1 MISRENETKTT
12 KVEDKIAK
20 DSSQFGITSRIVVSA
35 AFAATLLFGVGGWA
49 AHARLS
55 GAVITQGQ
63 VAISQQVKLI
73 QHRDGGIVSEIAVRN
88 GDQVKKGD
96 VLIRLDETQTRVELA
111 IVRGQLQQFYAMR
124 ARLKAERDG
133 EAAVS
138 FDGLDVSEVL
148 KVSELKL
155 FEANRRMITSQEEQM
170 RLQITQ
176 LEEQIRGLKAQT
188 GSSDAEREIVEKEIA
203 KLETLLKS
211 GLVPVSEHRDLLRQ
225 MARIDGSKGELVAR
239 IAEAVG
245 QISELRIK
253 LLAIDQNTRKETQ
266 TQIVGIEAKI
276 AELSEREVAARDRL
290 SRMEVR
296 APVDGLVYD
305 LQVHTIGGIIA
316 PGASVMSI
324 VPEDDDLTVEIR
336 IPPADIDRIAPGQAS
351 RLRFTVFNQRTTPEL
366 DGQVGVVAAATTID
380 RATGQPY
387 YLATVDITQA
397 LNKLGDRKLMPGMP
411 VEVYVQTDERTA
423 ISYLTKPFTDQML
436 RAFREE

>member
-1 MISRENETKTT
+1 MISRENESRTT
-12 KVEDKIAK
+12 KAEDKIAK

-88 GDQVKKGD
+88 GDQVRKGD

-133 EAAVS
+133 ETAVS

-290 SRMEVR
+290 SRMDVR

-366 DGQVGVVAAATTID
+366 DGRVGVVAAATTID

-397 LNKLGDRKLMPGMP
+397 VDKLGDRKLMPGMP

>member
-12 KVEDKIAK
+12 KIEDKIAR

-49 AHARLS
+49 ANARLS

-133 EAAVS
+133 EAGVS

-266 TQIVGIEAKI
+266 T
-276 AELSEREVAARDRL
+276 
-290 SRMEVR
+290 
-296 APVDGLVYD
+296 
-305 LQVHTIGGIIA
+305 
-316 PGASVMSI
+316 
-324 VPEDDDLTVEIR
+324 
-336 IPPADIDRIAPGQAS
+336 
-351 RLRFTVFNQRTTPEL
+351 
-366 DGQVGVVAAATTID
+366 
-380 RATGQPY
+380 
-387 YLATVDITQA
+387 
-397 LNKLGDRKLMPGMP
+397 DRKS
-411 VEVYVQTDERTA
+411 VV
-423 ISYLTKPFTDQML
+423 
-436 RAFREE
+436 

>member
-88 GDQVKKGD
+88 GDQVRKGD

-296 APVDGLVYD
+296 APVDVLVYD

>member
-12 KVEDKIAK
+12 KIEDKIAR

-49 AHARLS
+49 ANARLS

-133 EAAVS
+133 EAGVS

-397 LNKLGDRKLMPGMP
+397 LDRLGDRKLMPGMP

>member
-1 MISRENETKTT
+1 MISRENESRTT
-12 KVEDKIAK
+12 KAEDKTAK

-88 GDQVKKGD
+88 GDQVRKGD

-138 FDGLDVSEVL
+138 FEGLDVSEVL

-253 LLAIDQNTRKETQ
+253 LLAIDQGTRKETQ

-290 SRMEVR
+290 SRMDVR

-366 DGQVGVVAAATTID
+366 DGRVGVVAAATTID

-397 LNKLGDRKLMPGMP
+397 LDKLGDRKLMPGMP

>member
-1 MISRENETKTT
+1 MTRKDNNDNTAV
-12 KVEDKIAK
+12 VEDKPAK
-20 DSSQFGITSRIVVSA
+20 DRAQFGITSRVIVSA
-35 AFAATLLFGVGGWA
+35 LFATTLIFGVGGWA
-49 AHARLS
+49 AHAKLS

-63 VAISQQVKLI
+63 IAVSQQVKLI

-88 GDQVKKGD
+88 GDHVKKGD

-111 IVRGQLQQFYAMR
+111 IVRGQLQQFHAMR
-124 ARLKAERDG
+124 ARLIAERDG
-133 EAAVS
+133 ETVVS
-138 FDGLDVSEVL
+138 FDGLDVSDVL
-148 KVSELKL
+148 KTSELKL

-188 GSSDAEREIVEKEIA
+188 GSSDKEKEIVEKEIT

-253 LLAIDQNTRKETQ
+253 LMAIDQTTRKETQ

-290 SRMEVR
+290 SRMDVR

-305 LQVHTIGGIIA
+305 LQLHTIGGILV
-316 PGASVMSI
+316 PGATVMSL

-336 IPPADIDRIAPGQAS
+336 IPPADIDRVAPGQPS
-351 RLRFTVFNQRTTPEL
+351 RMRFTAFNQRVTPEL
-366 DGQVGVVAAATTID
+366 DGEINVVAAATTVD
-380 RATGQPY
+380 RATGQPF
-387 YLATVDITQA
+387 YLATVDITEP
-397 LNKLGDRKLMPGMP
+397 LEKLGNRKLIPGMP
-411 VEVYVQTDERTA
+411 VEVYVQTEERTA

>member
-1 MISRENETKTT
+1 MISRENESRTVKA
-12 KVEDKIAK
+12 EDKIAK

-88 GDQVKKGD
+88 GDQVRKGD

-133 EAAVS
+133 ETAVS
-138 FDGLDVSEVL
+138 FEGLDVSEVL

-188 GSSDAEREIVEKEIA
+188 GSSDAERGIVEKEIA

-290 SRMEVR
+290 SRMDVR

-366 DGQVGVVAAATTID
+366 DGRVGVVAAATTID

-397 LNKLGDRKLMPGMP
+397 VDKLGDRKLMPGMP

>member
-12 KVEDKIAK
+12 KVEDKIAR

-397 LNKLGDRKLMPGMP
+397 LDKLGDRKLMPGMP